1 MRGLVSRGFAAV
13 GRGGRCH
20 RSTGFKRAFSTSFS
34 WQDSPLVDRSMCKDA
49 ALVWN
54 DLQVMQDVLTLD
66 EERLLADEA
75 AALLR
80 RRRYEVNH
88 WDQVIVNFKEME
100 TVKWSQEAA
109 DILARV
115 RTLPILPQDL
125 EYFPPVHVI
134 DLAEAGY
141 IKPHVDSI
149 KCPGTPR
156 PSDDDVQDIID
167 KRGLVF
173 GLGGSTN
180 RQPPPSPNSP
190 ARPVPAADRTYRSL
204 FQQPAI
210 EVQPAYAENDWYDFL
225 FLPAKLLAHTKALKA
240 NPTLTPTAHDVL
252 TELLRKAKPAGVDEP
267 TKARD
272 HTLQCLAALVV
283 LQLEFTL
290 EDIEAVVPTN
300 LQKALVDGLV
310 KYATDPRKGGLNL
323 HDVAQIAIDDA
334 MLLRNRWQL
343 RVAIKKMHT
352 SALTVANKLPLSDN
366 AKPPP
371 DEVEQLASISGLVPL
386 DQLLDDIQAS
396 LALESTAA
404 ASLRRAL
411 QMDLGVFYFHRRQF
425 DEAVACF
432 EPLTAGS
439 VDKVHLAHVMT

>member
-1 MRGLVSRGFAAV
+1 
-13 GRGGRCH
+13 
-20 RSTGFKRAFSTSFS
+20 
-34 WQDSPLVDRSMCKDA
+34 
-49 ALVWN
+49 
-54 DLQVMQDVLTLD
+54 
-66 EERLLADEA
+66 
-75 AALLR
+75 
-80 RRRYEVNH
+80 
-88 WDQVIVNFKEME
+88 ME
-100 TVKWSQEAA
+100 
-109 DILARV
+109 
-115 RTLPILPQDL
+115 
-125 EYFPPVHVI
+125 
-134 DLAEAGY
+134 
-141 IKPHVDSI
+141 
-149 KCPGTPR
+149 CPGTPR

-310 KYATDPRKGGLNL
+310 KYASDPRKGGLNL

-352 SALTVANKLPLSDN
+352 SGLTVANKLPLSDN

-432 EPLTAGS
+432 EPLAAGS
-439 VDKVHLAHVMT
+439 VDKTLLGYMRACESVVGTPKPPPSTADAAVITWSDHHEWTKLVPALEQDNLRRLTPPQGDNVLSPRYALLVMVVDLWSFLERELVRSQLEYKIKKFLAEEHQQPTQGRTIHANEDEAV

>member
-1 MRGLVSRGFAAV
+1 
-13 GRGGRCH
+13 
-20 RSTGFKRAFSTSFS
+20 
-34 WQDSPLVDRSMCKDA
+34 
-49 ALVWN
+49 
-54 DLQVMQDVLTLD
+54 
-66 EERLLADEA
+66 
-75 AALLR
+75 
-80 RRRYEVNH
+80 
-88 WDQVIVNFKEME
+88 ME
-100 TVKWSQEAA
+100 
-109 DILARV
+109 
-115 RTLPILPQDL
+115 
-125 EYFPPVHVI
+125 
-134 DLAEAGY
+134 
-141 IKPHVDSI
+141 
-149 KCPGTPR
+149 CPGTPR

-310 KYATDPRKGGLNL
+310 KYASDPRKGGLNL

-352 SALTVANKLPLSDN
+352 SGLTVANKLPLSDN

-439 VDKVHLAHVMT
+439 VDKTLLGYMRACESVVGTPKPPPSTADAAVLTWSDHHEWTKLVPALEQDNLRRLTPPQGDNVLIPSILSMGICALRRLLVTADDVGYLHAHVGCFKEGMHADAVAQRIRRDIPLRAPVGLSGGTLRQQRQYTPQPPIHGLDRYK